1 LKKKLQSAI
10 PIILILIAIIA
21 LIVFDILNIRY
32 TDDETL
38 NVLLN
43 AIIPRLITGAALLGV
58 MIMLGCKKVLLPD
71 FKLLPKHLLWCIPC
85 FLVVL
90 ANFPFTAVFG
100 GSAKIL
106 RSDLIALFVLE
117 CLSIG
122 LMEELLFRGLLQDT
136 LSKFFEN
143 KPHSKIIT
151 VIATSAAF
159 GIIHIFNLFAG
170 AGFGATVLQVGYS
183 FLIGAMLSAVIMK
196 TGNIWLCVVIH
207 AAFDFGGNII
217 TELGTGAFQD
227 LWFWIFTAVAGVICF
242 IHVLYYLLKEDRQ
255 RNDLK

>member
-1 LKKKLQSAI
+1 MKKKLQNAI

-21 LIVFDILNIRY
+21 LIIFDILDIRY

-38 NVLLN
+38 N
-43 AIIPRLITGAALLGV
+43 RLINSILPRIITAAALLGV
-58 MIMLGCKKVLLPD
+58 MIALGLKKVLLPD
-71 FKLLPKHLLWCIPC
+71 FKRITKHLLWCIPC

-136 LSKFFEN
+136 LTKLFES
-143 KPHSKIIT
+143 KPHGGIIT
-151 VIATSAAF
+151 VIVTSAAF
-159 GIIHIFNLFAG
+159 GLIHLFNLFAG
-170 AGFGATVLQVGYS
+170 AGFGATILQVGYS

-196 TGNIWLCVVIH
+196 TGDIWLCVIIH
-207 AAFDFGGNII
+207 AAFDFGGNLI

-242 IHVLYYLLKEDRQ
+242 IHVLYYLLKEDGKQ
-255 RNDLK
+255 K